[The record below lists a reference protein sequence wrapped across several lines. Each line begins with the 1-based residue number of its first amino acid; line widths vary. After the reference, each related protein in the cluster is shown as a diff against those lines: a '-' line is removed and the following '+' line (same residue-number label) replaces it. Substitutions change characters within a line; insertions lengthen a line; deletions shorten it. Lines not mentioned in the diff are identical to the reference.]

1 MKIRI
6 ISAAFTI
13 LFLIAGCSL
22 FSSSNDDILTDFGP
36 ITFVMTGELHDTISQ
51 EHSETRAEW
60 MPIESLDQVHARF
73 FSSHRDTV
81 ENMDIWQRYGLAF
94 ARNSEW
100 PATGTYGVT
109 SLDNLRNNSSNQFFI
124 RLQSLFRQT
133 PLSNDESSVFLLDY
147 VFIATDG
154 TVTITASTNEFL
166 RGEFNLTFMMLEK
179 RSWDT
184 VEEIVEGPQEN
195 ALEIEGSFHL
205 DLLKDRVS
213 QLTIQ

>member
-13 LFLIAGCSL
+13 LFLTAGCTL
-22 FSSSNDDILTDFGP
+22 FSSSDDDTLTDFGP
-36 ITFVMTGELHDTISQ
+36 ITFTMTGELNGTITQ

-60 MPIESLDQVHARF
+60 MSIQSLDEVHARF
-73 FSSHRDTV
+73 FSSNRDTV
-81 ENMDIWQRYGLAF
+81 DNEDIWQRYGLAF
-94 ARNSEW
+94 VRNSEW

-109 SLDNLRNNSSNQFFI
+109 SLDDLRNNSNNQFFI
-124 RLQSLFRQT
+124 RLQSLYRQT
-133 PLSNDESSVFLLDY
+133 PLSNDESSIFLLDY

-154 TVTITASTNEFL
+154 TVTITASTNEIL
-166 RGEFNLTFMMLEK
+166 RGEFKLTFMMFEK

-184 VEEIVEGPQEN
+184 IEEIVEGPQEN

-213 QLTIQ
+213 QL